1 MSLLSL
7 INWRREIFSIYNEV
21 RSEKD
26 GIVAWKKWK
35 DKREKLFK
43 CHPES
48 PTFNPNKQSSFNNVP
63 VLHPYNKKFSLFS
76 KFEVISNSEIIQ
88 LKTDENSITRLKP
101 FIKTTNLKNHLGIE
115 LTIFKIGGYGG
126 GLFLP
131 FTDSGCKSGG
141 IHYEGGRYL
150 IDTIKGADLGELKTD
165 ELRLDFNFSY
175 NPSCSYNSKW
185 TCPVINYYNSIP
197 VFVDA
202 GEKKP
207 KNFLM

>member
-7 INWRREIFSIYNEV
+7 INWRREIFSIYDEV
-21 RSEKD
+21 RSEED
-26 GIVAWKKWK
+26 GILAWNKWK

-43 CHPES
+43 FHPES
-48 PTFNPNKQSSFNNVP
+48 PTFDPKKQSGFNDVP
-63 VLHPYNKKFSLFS
+63 VLYSYNQKFSLFS
-76 KFEVISNSEIIQ
+76 KFELITNSEIIQ
-88 LKTDENSITRLKP
+88 LNTDENSITRLKP
-101 FIKTTNLKNHLGIE
+101 FLKTTNLRDFLGIE
-115 LTIFKIGGYGG
+115 LTIFKIEGYGG

-131 FTDSGCKSGG
+131 FTDTGCKSGG
-141 IHYEGGRYL
+141 AHYEGGRYL
-150 IDTIKGADLGELKTD
+150 IDTVKGADLGELKTD

-185 TCPVINYYNSIP
+185 TCPILKNFNRISIL
-197 VFVDA
+197 VDA

>member
-7 INWRREIFSIYNEV
+7 INWRREIFSIYDEV
-21 RSEKD
+21 RSEED
-26 GIVAWKKWK
+26 GIVAWNIWK

-43 CHPES
+43 FHPES
-48 PTFNPNKQSSFNNVP
+48 PTFDPKKQSGFNDVP
-63 VLHPYNKKFSLFS
+63 VLYSYNQKFSLFS
-76 KFEVISNSEIIQ
+76 KFEQISNSEIIQ
-88 LKTDENSITRLKP
+88 LNTDENSITRLKP
-101 FIKTTNLKNHLGIE
+101 FIKTTNLKDFLGIE
-115 LTIFKIGGYGG
+115 LTVFKIEGYGG

-141 IHYEGGRYL
+141 AHYEGGRYL
-150 IDTIKGADLGELKTD
+150 IDTVKGADLGELKTD

-185 TCPVINYYNSIP
+185 TCPILKDYNRISIL
-197 VFVDA
+197 VDA

>member
-21 RSEKD
+21 RSEED
-26 GIVAWKKWK
+26 GIIAWNKWK

-43 CHPES
+43 FHPES
-48 PTFNPNKQSSFNNVP
+48 PTFNPKKQSEFNDAP
-63 VLHPYNKKFSLFS
+63 VLYSYNEKFSLFS
-76 KFEVISNSEIIQ
+76 KFELISNPEIIQ
-88 LKTDENSITRLKP
+88 LNTDENSITRLKP
-101 FIKTTNLKNHLGIE
+101 FIKTTDLKNFLGIE
-115 LTIFKIGGYGG
+115 LTVFKIEGYGG

-141 IHYEGGRYL
+141 EHYEGGRYL
-150 IDTIKGADLGELKTD
+150 IDTIKGADLGEVKTN

-185 TCPVINYYNSIP
+185 TCPILNDYNSIP
-197 VFVDA
+197 IFVDA

>member
-7 INWRREIFSIYNEV
+7 INWRREIFSIYDEV
-21 RSEKD
+21 RSEED
-26 GIVAWKKWK
+26 GIVAWNIWK

-43 CHPES
+43 FHFES
-48 PTFNPNKQSSFNNVP
+48 PTFDPNKQSGFNDVP
-63 VLHPYNKKFSLFS
+63 VLYSYNQKFSLFS
-76 KFEVISNSEIIQ
+76 KFEQISNSEIIQ
-88 LKTDENSITRLKP
+88 LNTDEYSITRLKP
-101 FIKTTNLKNHLGIE
+101 FIKTTNLRDFLGIE
-115 LTIFKIGGYGG
+115 LTVFKIEGYGG

-141 IHYEGGRYL
+141 AHYEGGRYL
-150 IDTIKGADLGELKTD
+150 IDTVKGADLGELKTD

-185 TCPVINYYNSIP
+185 TCPILKDYNRISIL
-197 VFVDA
+197 VDA

>member
-26 GIVAWKKWK
+26 GIVAWNKWK

-48 PTFNPNKQSSFNNVP
+48 PTFNPKKKLRFNDVP
-63 VLHPYNKKFSLFS
+63 VLHSYNKKFSLFS

-88 LKTDENSITRLKP
+88 LNTDDNSITRLKP

-115 LTIFKIGGYGG
+115 LTIFKIEGYGG

-131 FTDSGCKSGG
+131 FTDAGCKSGSV
-141 IHYEGGRYL
+141 HYRGGRYL
-150 IDTIKGADLGELKTD
+150 IDTIKGADLGEFKTD

-175 NPSCSYNSKW
+175 NPSCS
-185 TCPVINYYNSIP
+185 
-197 VFVDA
+197 
-202 GEKKP
+202 
-207 KNFLM
+207 

>member
-7 INWRREIFSIYNEV
+7 INWRREIFSIYDEV
-21 RSEKD
+21 RSEED
-26 GIVAWKKWK
+26 GIVAWNIWK

-43 CHPES
+43 FHPES
-48 PTFNPNKQSSFNNVP
+48 PTFDPKKQSGFNDVP
-63 VLHPYNKKFSLFS
+63 VLYSYNQKFSLFS
-76 KFEVISNSEIIQ
+76 KFELISNSDIIQ
-88 LKTDENSITRLKP
+88 LNTDENSITRLKP
-101 FIKTTNLKNHLGIE
+101 FIKTTNLRDFLGIE
-115 LTIFKIGGYGG
+115 LTVFKIEGYGG

-141 IHYEGGRYL
+141 THYEGGRYL
-150 IDTIKGADLGELKTD
+150 IDTVKGADLGELKTD

-185 TCPVINYYNSIP
+185 TCPILKDYNRISIL
-197 VFVDA
+197 VDA